1 MMNVQSDSN
10 AQPSNPS
17 NEDNVAQ
24 QILNQL
30 YQMSLNIADMRT
42 QFSQLSTRIDSTQKY
57 I

>member
-1 MMNVQSDSN
+1 MMNVQSDGN

-17 NEDNVAQ
+17 NGDDVVQ

-30 YQMSLNIADMRT
+30 YQMGLNMADMRT
-42 QFSQLSTRIDSTQKY
+42 QFSQLSTRVDSTQEY